1 MCQCGD
7 GSTWT
12 FPSDCFSFIS
22 EVEAMLSA
30 ENDDEGIGVEG
41 FKREANYVK
50 YNMNV
55 REPRGSTEALWP

>member
-1 MCQCGD
+1 
-7 GSTWT
+7 
-12 FPSDCFSFIS
+12 
-22 EVEAMLSA
+22 MLSA